1 MIIKASILFLKP
13 SLFLFVF
20 ARACSFSLVSSILL
34 VQVLLQAVEFDPES
48 FFTGIIFTLS
58 NIGPKTGE
66 RDDFIGDILG
76 ESDDIN
82 GDILGE
88 RDEGM
93 DISLSTTNA
102 FMSKTLLFRDL
113 ITATPRK
120 LIPPA

>member
-1 MIIKASILFLKP
+1 M
-13 SLFLFVF
+13 
-20 ARACSFSLVSSILL
+20 
-34 VQVLLQAVEFDPES
+34 LLQAVNFDPASS
-48 FFTGIIFTLS
+48 FMGFNFTLS

-66 RDDFIGDILG
+66 MDDFIGDILS
-76 ESDDIN
+76 ESLGGWDYFI
-82 GDILGE
+82 GDILCE